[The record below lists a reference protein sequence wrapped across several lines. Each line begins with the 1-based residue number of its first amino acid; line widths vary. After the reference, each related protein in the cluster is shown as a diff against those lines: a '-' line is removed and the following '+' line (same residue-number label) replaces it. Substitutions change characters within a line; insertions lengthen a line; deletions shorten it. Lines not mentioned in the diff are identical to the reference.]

1 MDVDFTR
8 VRSAELIALVGGLLL
23 GVAMFLPWFA
33 FPSGNLDAWSS
44 FTVIEVPL
52 GLTAVAGILVF
63 WVTLT
68 RASPAIPVA
77 TGVWT
82 SLIGLIGTA
91 CVAFRLLKI
100 PPGSFDSCFG
110 AWLGL
115 GGAVLVLVG
124 AWVGVNDERPFRG
137 SPTKAAGG
145 R

>member
-1 MDVDFTR
+1 MNVDFQR
-8 VRSAELIALVGGLLL
+8 LRAAELIALVGGLLL
-23 GVAMFLPWFA
+23 GVATFLPWFA

-44 FTVIEVPL
+44 FTVVEVPL
-52 GLTAVAGILVF
+52 GLTAAAGLALF

-68 RASPAIPVA
+68 RVSPAIPVA

-82 SLIGLIGTA
+82 SLIALVGTL
-91 CVAFRLLKI
+91 CVAFRLLDL
-100 PPGSFDSCFG
+100 PQGSFDTCFG

-124 AWVGVNDERPFRG
+124 AWAGVNDERPFRG
-137 SPTKAAGG
+137 SSPTGATG

>member
-52 GLTAVAGILVF
+52 ALTAAAGIALF

-77 TGVWT
+77 TGVWS
-82 SLIGLIGTA
+82 SLIGLIGTL
-91 CVAFRLLKI
+91 CVVLRLLKL
-100 PPGSFDSCFG
+100 PSGSFDTCFG

-124 AWVGVNDERPFRG
+124 AWAGVNDERPFRG
-137 SPTKAAGG
+137 SSPTGATG